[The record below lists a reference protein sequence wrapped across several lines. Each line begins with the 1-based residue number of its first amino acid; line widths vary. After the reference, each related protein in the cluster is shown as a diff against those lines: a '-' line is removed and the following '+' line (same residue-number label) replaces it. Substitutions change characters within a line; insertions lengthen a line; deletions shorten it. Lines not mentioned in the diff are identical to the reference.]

1 MTIRIGNTEIEV
13 PQSELRMRKRN
24 EHVYKSMRER
34 GESEITSI
42 IASNRIGDV
51 SQKAYQDLVHPSL
64 RDMAYW
70 KLKDIDIAAKRIQQ
84 AKVNDEYIGLVTDF
98 DVDGISSAVVMFLAL
113 TKYMG
118 FDPKKVSFHVNNRM
132 KYGYG
137 FTPKAL
143 DAVIARDPENIP
155 TLLIT
160 ADQGSNDSATVKI
173 YKDMMI
179 NKGIEHASVIVT
191 DHHHIDEGEL
201 CDEAIAFVNPQR
213 PDDEFDDPTI
223 CGCVVALLVMSATRD
238 FMRKNGDLPDDTPK
252 LTPLLTYASL
262 ATVADCVS
270 LKSGYNRCIVRRGLK
285 DINDEVIPAWK
296 VLKRKINKPFELVT
310 ATDLGF
316 TLGPAINADSRT
328 GGDGSD
334 AINFLLAE
342 NEDEASYYYER
353 LRSRNTRRKE
363 IDLSMQESAIQEA
376 SAQYFGKK
384 RKALVVYLPEGSHG
398 IHGIVASR
406 VKERFHCPTIIFSP
420 VDKKEKDSPEKMITG
435 SGRCI
440 DNLSIIHMVKDR
452 VGEKVNLVGG
462 GHPAAMGL
470 KIKLGDLEL
479 FQEEFDKVV
488 KEEAQDAFMDDSDF
502 TPHVMVDH
510 ILQEDEL
517 ALLKD
522 TSILNQ
528 VNRLEPYG
536 QRFEAPVFAINGML
550 SDTRTFGKGVNKDA
564 HLNLFFR
571 DSTGITRQAVVFFF
585 NRQPWIEELAVGENY
600 TFAVT
605 LQYDSFKKGVGLIV
619 ESVSSGVNAVVR
631 AK

>member
-1 MTIRIGNTEIEV
+1 MSIKIGNTEIEV

-24 EHVYKSMRER
+24 ENVYKSMRER

-42 IASNRIGDV
+42 IASNRMSDV
-51 SQKAYQDLVHPSL
+51 SQKAYQDLVQPSL
-64 RDMAYW
+64 RDMEYW
-70 KLKDIDIAAKRIQQ
+70 KLKSIDVAARRIQE
-84 AKVNDEYIGLVTDF
+84 AFTNNEKIGLVTDF
-98 DVDGISSAVVMFLAL
+98 DVDGISSAVVMYLAL

-118 FDPKKVSFHVNNRM
+118 FKKENISIHVNNRM

-137 FTPKAL
+137 FTEKAL
-143 DAVIARDPENIP
+143 DAVVERSNGDMP

-160 ADQGSNDSATVKI
+160 ADQGSNDSATAKL
-173 YKDMMI
+173 YKDMMME
-179 NKGIEHASVIVT
+179 NGVDYASVIVT
-191 DHHHIDEGEL
+191 DHHHIDEGET

-238 FMRKNGDLPDDTPK
+238 YMKTTGDLPEDTPM
-252 LTPLLTYASL
+252 LTPLLTYACL

-270 LKSGYNRCIVRRGLK
+270 LKSGYNRCIVRRGLR
-285 DINDEVIPAWK
+285 DINNEVIPAWK
-296 VLKRKINKPFELVT
+296 VLKRKINKPFEQVT

-316 TLGPAINADSRT
+316 TLAPAINADSRT

-342 NEDEASYYYER
+342 TDEEAAYYYEQ
-353 LRSRNTRRKE
+353 LKSRNTRRKE
-363 IDLSMQESAIQEA
+363 VDLSMQESAIYEA
-376 SAQYFGKK
+376 SKQYFEKS
-384 RKALVVYLPEGSHG
+384 RKALVIYLPEGSHG

-420 VDKKEKDSPEKMITG
+420 VDRKEKDSPDKIITG

-440 DNLSIIHMVKDR
+440 DNLSIIYMVKDR
-452 VGEKVNLVGG
+452 VGEKVDLTGG

-470 KIKLGDLEL
+470 KIRLGDLPV
-479 FQEEFDKVV
+479 FQEEFDRVV
-488 KEEAQDAFMDDSDF
+488 KEEALAASMDDSDF
-502 TPHVMVDH
+502 MPHVMVDH

-517 ALLKD
+517 AILKD
-522 TSILNQ
+522 VSILKQ

-550 SDTRTFGKGVNKDA
+550 VDTRTFGKGINQDA

-571 DSTGITRQAVVFFF
+571 DSTGVTRQAVVFFYG
-585 NRQPWIEELAVGENY
+585 RQPWINDLAVGEEY
-600 TFAVT
+600 TFAVS
-605 LQYDSFKKGVGLIV
+605 LQYDAYRDSVGMIV
-619 ESVSSGVNAVVR
+619 QSVSSGVNAVVR
-631 AK
+631 SK